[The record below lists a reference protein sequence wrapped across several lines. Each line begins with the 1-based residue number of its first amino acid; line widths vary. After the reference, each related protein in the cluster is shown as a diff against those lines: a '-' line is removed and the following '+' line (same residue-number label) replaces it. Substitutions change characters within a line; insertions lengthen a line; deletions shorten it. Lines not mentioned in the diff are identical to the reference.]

1 MRSEANRPRLLL
13 VEDDHDTYTALK
25 GILTLRGWDVTVAT
39 TLGQAK
45 SQIDSDHNLG
55 AVILDLMLPDG
66 EGEELLSHLRD
77 HSFNFPVAVT
87 TGVEDFDRI
96 AEVKKLAPT
105 ILLKK
110 PIALSELIGA
120 ITPKAA

>member
-25 GILTLRGWDVTVAT
+25 GIFTLRGWDVTVAT
-39 TLGQAK
+39 TLVQAK
-45 SQIDSDHNLG
+45 LEIETDHNLG

-66 EGEELLSHLRD
+66 EGEELLTHLRD

-87 TGVEDFDRI
+87 TGVEDSDRI
-96 AEVKKLAPT
+96 AQVKRLAPT

>member
-39 TLGQAK
+39 TLVQAK
-45 SQIDSDHNLG
+45 AEVDTDHNLG

-77 HSFNFPVAVT
+77 HAFNFPVAVT
-87 TGVEDFDRI
+87 TGVEDSDRI
-96 AEVKKLAPT
+96 AEVQKLAPT

-120 ITPKAA
+120 ITPGAA